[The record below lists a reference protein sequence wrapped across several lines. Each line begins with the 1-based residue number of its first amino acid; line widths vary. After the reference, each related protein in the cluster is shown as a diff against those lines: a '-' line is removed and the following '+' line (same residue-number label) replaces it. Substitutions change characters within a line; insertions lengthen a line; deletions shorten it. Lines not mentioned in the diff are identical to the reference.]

1 MPKPLEWYL
10 RAVDGLSYGL
20 GRIAVYLIFVMMGV
34 LIYAVVSRVLFGTSY
49 VWLVETMQFTLVAYF
64 LLGGAYSMQLNSHV
78 RMDLFYE
85 RWSDRTKAI
94 VDSITICCLI
104 FYLVMLLW
112 GGYSSAEYAM
122 KYGETSRTSW
132 APPMAPIKIIM
143 CIGIATMLLQSSA
156 RFIRNVAA
164 AIGEDKR

>member
-1 MPKPLEWYL
+1 MPKPLAWYV
-10 RAVDGLSYGL
+10 RAVDALSYGL

-34 LIYAVVSRVLFGTSY
+34 LIYAALSRVIFDTSY

-64 LLGGAYSMQLNSHV
+64 LLGGAYSLQLNSHV

-94 VDSITICCLI
+94 VDSVTICCLI

-112 GGYSSAEYAM
+112 GGYSSAEYAV

-143 CIGIATMLLQSSA
+143 CIGIATMLLQTSA

-164 AIGEDKR
+164 AIGSERP

>member
-1 MPKPLEWYL
+1 MPKPLAWYV
-10 RAVDGLSYGL
+10 RAVDALSYGL

-34 LIYAVVSRVLFGTSY
+34 LIYAVVSRLVFGTSY
-49 VWLVETMQFTLVAYF
+49 VWLVETMQFMLVAYF
-64 LLGGAYSMQLNSHV
+64 LLGGAYSLQLNSHV

-94 VDSITICCLI
+94 VDSVTICCLI

-112 GGYSSAEYAM
+112 GGYSSAAYAVQ
-122 KYGETSRTSW
+122 YGETSRSSW
-132 APPMAPIKIIM
+132 GPPMAPIKIVM
-143 CIGIATMLLQSSA
+143 CIGIAAMLLQTSA

-164 AIGEDKR
+164 AIGSDRR